1 MAAKKTNGDKMTK
14 TKVDVQAQ
22 EAAGEEHLPLEEMFE
37 RMEAIVGRMETEDV
51 SLEESFRL
59 YSEGMRLLKKCNETI
74 DTVEKKVLVLD
85 ENGETYEF

>member
-1 MAAKKTNGDKMTK
+1 MALKKTDELERETK
-14 TKVDVQAQ
+14 
-22 EAAGEEHLPLEEMFE
+22 EESLAEEQMPLEEMFGQ
-37 RMEAIVGRMETEDV
+37 MESIIDRMETEDV